1 NQIYVFNREISRET
15 IRKALALAMVSIMIT
30 WLAIF
35 VLSLTEKADMLD
47 IVFET
52 VSALGTVGL
61 SRGLTGE
68 LSTFGELI
76 IIFMMY
82 MGRLGPLTLAYFLAT
97 PRQKKL
103 RYAETKLAIG

>member
-1 NQIYVFNREISRET
+1 MISF
-15 IRKALALAMVSIMIT
+15 MVT

-35 VLSLTEKADMLD
+35 ALLLSEEAPMVDV
-47 IVFET
+47 VFEA

-61 SRGLTGE
+61 SRGLTGD
-68 LSTFGELI
+68 LSTSGEII

-82 MGRLGPLTLAYFLAT
+82 MGRLGPLTLAYFLAR

-103 RYAETKLAIG
+103 RYAQTKLAIG